1 MSLCSS
7 FMQRERNDREAGGEE
22 GGVSLEKSFL
32 EAQLITAIKRQQ
44 RTIFQGDYVVY
55 NEQL

>member
-1 MSLCSS
+1 
-7 FMQRERNDREAGGEE
+7 MQRERNDREAGGEE